1 MVFTERRAWMKRGI
15 ALIVSGFAVLSV
27 VLPATAQTLS
37 QEIGLTFGSPA
48 FGGDAALQK
57 AIEFIGANKAQKVD
71 WQTKTQFTPRHRAPS
86 NTIITGGSEA
96 FPM

>member
-37 QEIGLTFGSPA
+37 QEIGMTFGSDSL
-48 FGGDAALQK
+48 GDVALQK
-57 AIEFIGANKAQKVD
+57 AVDFINAKKAQKVELRSD
-71 WQTKTQFTPRHRAPS
+71 VKFTPRHRTPS
-86 NTIITGGSEA
+86 NTVITGGSDA

>member
-1 MVFTERRAWMKRGI
+1 MKRGT

-27 VLPATAQTLS
+27 VLPAAAQTLT
-37 QEIGLTFGSPA
+37 QEIGMTFSSQAAGA
-48 FGGDAALQK
+48 DAALQQ
-57 AIEFIGANKAQKVD
+57 AIDFISSNKAQKVQL
-71 WQTKTQFTPRHRAPS
+71 QTNVQFTPRHRAPA